1 MLTLTPVVVVL
12 AAIAFSHAL
21 KTFINEEPDSPKD
34 KDTKDSKKSKKK
46 DEKQDAASEEAAPAQ
61 ATPAAKPTEAQ
72 FGPNRAYFVAMLFS
86 TLLCLFAVHCTWV
99 TATAYSS
106 PSVVLASNVW
116 NAVNVLKLRHTNRI
130 PMDHATSWMISV
142 RPTTGCVRTPTR
154 TRR

>member
-21 KTFINEEPDSPKD
+21 KTFINEEPDSDKD
-34 KDTKDSKKSKKK
+34 KDSKDAKKSKKK
-46 DEKQDAASEEAAPAQ
+46 EEKSDAASDVATSAPAAPAV
-61 ATPAAKPTEAQ
+61 KPTEAQ

-106 PSVVLASNVW
+106 PSVVLASNVCFF
-116 NAVNVLKLRHTNRI
+116 VQTL
-130 PMDHATSWMISV
+130 
-142 RPTTGCVRTPTR
+142 TGFNIRSESR
-154 TRR
+154 WIALHHG